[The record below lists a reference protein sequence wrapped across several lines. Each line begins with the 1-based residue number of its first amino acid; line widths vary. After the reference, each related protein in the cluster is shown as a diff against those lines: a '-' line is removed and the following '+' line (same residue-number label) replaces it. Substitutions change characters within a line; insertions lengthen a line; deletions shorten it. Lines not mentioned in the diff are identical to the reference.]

1 VVELTRNRLAA
12 ADRHAGRRGVWLRA
26 LDRLGLGFDS

>member
-1 VVELTRNRLAA
+1 MTRRSIAR
-12 ADRHAGRRGVWLRA
+12 ADEHEGRRDIWLRV